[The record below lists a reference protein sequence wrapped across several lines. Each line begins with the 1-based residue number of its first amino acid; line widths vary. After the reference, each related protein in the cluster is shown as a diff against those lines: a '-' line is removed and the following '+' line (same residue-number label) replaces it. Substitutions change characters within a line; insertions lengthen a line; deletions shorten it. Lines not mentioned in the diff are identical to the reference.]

1 MKGKSDAKFVQV
13 CFSGRDTV
21 ADTVSIFPCHL
32 TVPHTHTSPK
42 KEAATMKRKHKLNL
56 IFMAKRD
63 GIFWPSRP

>member
-21 ADTVSIFPCHL
+21 ADAVSIFPCHL

-42 KEAATMKRKHKLNL
+42 KEASNNETKAQIEFN
-56 IFMAKRD
+56 FY
-63 GIFWPSRP
+63 G